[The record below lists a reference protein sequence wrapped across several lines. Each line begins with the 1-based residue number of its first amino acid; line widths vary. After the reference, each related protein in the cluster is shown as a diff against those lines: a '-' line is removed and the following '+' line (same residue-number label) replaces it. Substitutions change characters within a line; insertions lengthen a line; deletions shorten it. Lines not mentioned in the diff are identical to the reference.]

1 MISGDMALY
10 LPCCVTSLRFVFG
23 AESSLVHSFLDMAG
37 TQLLNDVS
45 DSLTNKLN
53 GDMWEEIL
61 PMLHIIALT
70 TPKSKTNT
78 VEDQT
83 LKERLVSH
91 VMNTANRRQNEAGY
105 DGLQTKSVG
114 IHLTA
119 EESSDDGS

>member
-1 MISGDMALY
+1 
-10 LPCCVTSLRFVFG
+10 
-23 AESSLVHSFLDMAG
+23 MAG

-91 VMNTANRRQNEAGY
+91 VMNTANRRQNEAGMM
-105 DGLQTKSVG
+105 DCKRKAWASFDCRRG
-114 IHLTA
+114 
-119 EESSDDGS
+119 SDDEEVDDEVEGNDENAISVA